1 MGRRNLGIAVASV
14 GLAASIA
21 FSVALADVAF
31 GPHDVPTVFF
41 VSKSDDD
48 NRVDY
53 GVRLD
58 PQCHPAS
65 TSPMAVYWREFENGS
80 AGRVTH
86 GLNLLEVPAYDAADQ
101 RIVARADSGGAT
113 LALTIRALRTRE
125 ITIRTWRRAPPERGC
140 AARASMR
147 IAGVEA
153 ILDHVHLTLAGP
165 GAVRYADV
173 NGHTAAGRTVTERI
187 ER

>member
-1 MGRRNLGIAVASV
+1 MATAAFGLTASV
-14 GLAASIA
+14 A
-21 FSVALADVAF
+21 FSVALADVDF
-31 GPHDVPTVFF
+31 GPNDVPTVFF

-65 TSPMAVYWREFENGS
+65 SSPVAVYWREFENGS
-80 AGRVTH
+80 GGRVTH
-86 GLNLLEVPAYDAADQ
+86 GLNLFEVPAYDAADLRVVERSEQ
-101 RIVARADSGGAT
+101 GGAT
-113 LALTIRALRTRE
+113 LGLTIRALRTRA
-125 ITIRTWRRAPPERGC
+125 ITIRTWRRASPERGC
-140 AARASMR
+140 SAQARMR
-147 IAGVEA
+147 IDGVEA

-173 NGHTAAGRTVTERI
+173 NGHTPAGRTVTERV